1 MTRNQL
7 GLMTHDSALGG
18 LELHVPIIG
27 VFGMFGIRTFM
38 HRWDWQP
45 YDSHSVTV
53 GAWKAKKETPLGI
66 SAPTSDS
73 CRAHRA
79 AAPGPMVSTH
89 GIGRPLLMGMA
100 INHHQPNN
108 NEHGK

>member
-53 GAWKAKKETPLGI
+53 GAWKKQKKKHLLASQPQPPTRAGRTAPRRLDQWSVRMGLG
-66 SAPTSDS
+66 
-73 CRAHRA
+73 AHY
-79 AAPGPMVSTH
+79 
-89 GIGRPLLMGMA
+89 
-100 INHHQPNN
+100 
-108 NEHGK
+108 